1 MQDAPKCPVHK
12 ISMAAATHWIKTPSG
27 PFPKPI
33 HCCNY
38 RRCPYVHDASRGFFK
53 AHESEPFP
61 QGSRIPYNMPV
72 YPGAPRVA
80 LQSPI

>member
-1 MQDAPKCPVHK
+1 MQDAPKCPVHR

-38 RRCPYVHDASRGFFK
+38 RRCPYVHDATLGFYKANESQPIGHPLSLASR
-53 AHESEPFP
+53 
-61 QGSRIPYNMPV
+61 RM
-72 YPGAPRVA
+72 R
-80 LQSPI
+80 